1 MTDFTTMP
9 LVRPRAI
16 SPGDTVAVVS
26 TSWGGAGLLAERF
39 HRGVQALESLGYKVR
54 VMPHA
59 LGTTDE
65 VRGWV
70 SGTREERLQD
80 LHAAFEDPEVKCVLS
95 AIGGDHSAQLL
106 EGVDFE
112 TIRSNPKVFCG
123 YSDTTTLLQAVHERT
138 DLVTFYGPAL
148 LPEFGEI
155 GGPDR
160 EVVEHFQRV
169 VGRAIPAGLVPGVAW
184 LAVEVRAATDAE
196 GRPRSRREGEPR
208 VALRR
213 GPASGRL
220 QVGCLPSSRAL
231 IGTPWQPEY
240 LGRILVVEVPE
251 DPYDVEQADVDL
263 THLRNVGLL
272 AALAAFVIG
281 RTPGWDEDQIAQL
294 HACVLDAVDRYDYPV
309 LAGVECTH
317 SAPLLTLPIGVL
329 ARVDDEELVVEEA
342 AVI

>member
-59 LGTTDE
+59 LGTTDG

-80 LHAAFEDPEVKCVLS
+80 LHAAFEDPEVTCVLS
-95 AIGGDHSAQLL
+95 AIGGGPQRSAIGRGRFRDHPLQPKGLL
-106 EGVDFE
+106 W
-112 TIRSNPKVFCG
+112 
-123 YSDTTTLLQAVHERT
+123 LLGHHDAASAVHERT

-169 VGRAIPAGLVPGVAW
+169 VGRAIPPGLVPSVPW
-184 LAVEVRAATDAE
+184 QAVEDRAATDAE

-213 GPASGRL
+213 GRASGRL

-251 DPYDVEQADVDL
+251 DPYDVEQADADL
-263 THLRNVGLL
+263 THLRNAGLL

-342 AVI
+342 AVS